1 MKKRSI
7 FLFTG
12 IIIPLVF
19 LQFSCA
25 TQKTTETQPGAPASL
40 EVAKPAPEAPAK
52 PVEAAPAKAPEAT
65 PAKTPEAA
73 PAEAPAAAQFLADK
87 HKTSGVS
94 CTDCHKETPPASE
107 PGTEVCMTCH
117 KDYQEK
123 AASAVDPHN
132 AHMSY
137 TNCGDCHHGHKAS
150 ENQCLSCHSFN
161 LQTP

>member
-1 MKKRSI
+1 MRKKPI
-7 FLFTG
+7 FLFAG

-25 TQKTTETQPGAPASL
+25 TQKKAESQPSAPAAL
-40 EVAKPAPEAPAK
+40 EVAKPAPEATAK
-52 PVEAAPAKAPEAT
+52 PVEAAPAKAPEA
-65 PAKTPEAA
+65 
-73 PAEAPAAAQFLADK
+73 APAAAPAAAEFLADK
-87 HKTSGVS
+87 HKVSGVS
-94 CTDCHKETPPASE
+94 CSDCHKETPPASE
-107 PGTEVCMTCH
+107 PATDICMTCH
-117 KDYQEK
+117 QDYRDK

-161 LQTP
+161 LKTP